1 MAKKK
6 SNTNCFYVGDRQFNA
21 HIANNGNYYIQA
33 DFGKDESGNRIR
45 KKVTAKSISELS
57 KKVKELIIE
66 LESNHGDNITLINAF
81 ESYINSHSSLAYN
94 TLDSYRK
101 TIKYY
106 FKELRNKPIRQ
117 ITKNDLM
124 QAINTDIAAGKAK
137 TTMKREFTVLCV
149 VFNYFEVPVLTP
161 KVQKE
166 LKSYVNNATYISK
179 GRKKDFDNLPTALD
193 VVEWLKADTTT
204 YKDRTAVCVL
214 LGLHS
219 LRVEE
224 VRGLK
229 FKDVIKDDNGN
240 CYVDIHATKTCI
252 SGKDHYREETKT
264 EDSTRKF
271 LIDSRLYNMIHS
283 IEHKTDDDFVI
294 TIGAWQYN
302 SCVKQLAIKNGYD
315 WITSHKFRH
324 IFMSDNKDCT
334 VAEVVA
340 GWSVKGG
347 VSKTV
352 YTHAR
357 QEEKDKLTKA
367 WSGKLLDCYFDTEK
381 DSCERNITWTVNKA
395 V

>member
-21 HIANNGNYYIQA
+21 HIADNGNYYIQA
-33 DFGKDESGNRIR
+33 DFGKDESGKRIR
-45 KKVTAKSISELS
+45 KKVTAKSLNELS
-57 KKVKELIIE
+57 KKVEELIIE
-66 LESNHGDNITLINAF
+66 LESNHGDNITLVNAF
-81 ESYINSHSSLAYN
+81 ESYINTHASLAYN
-94 TLDSYRK
+94 TLNSYRN

-106 FKELRNKPIRQ
+106 FKELQNKPIRQ
-117 ITKNDLM
+117 ITKSDLM
-124 QAINTDIAAGKAK
+124 QAINTDIAKGCAK

-149 VFNYFEVPVLTP
+149 VLNYFEVPALTP

-166 LKSYVNNATYISK
+166 LKSYVNNATYIGK
-179 GRKKDFDNLPTALD
+179 GRKKDFENLPTALD
-193 VVEWLKADTTT
+193 VVEWLKADTTK

-229 FKDVIKDDNGN
+229 FKDVIKEKNGN
-240 CYVDIHATKTCI
+240 CYVNIHATKTCI
-252 SGKDHYREETKT
+252 RGKDHFREETKN
-264 EDSTRKF
+264 EYSTRRF
-271 LIDSRLYNMIHS
+271 LIDNRLYDMIHS
-283 IEHKTDDDFVI
+283 IEHKSDDDFVI
-294 TIGAWQYN
+294 SICNWQYG
-302 SCVKQLAIKNGYD
+302 SCIKQLAIKNGYD
-315 WITSHKFRH
+315 WITAHILRH
-324 IFMSDNKDCT
+324 IFISDNKDCT
-334 VAEVVA
+334 IAEIVG
-340 GWSVKGG
+340 GWSLKGG

-357 QEEKDKLTKA
+357 HEEKEKLTKEY
-367 WSGKLLDCYFDTEK
+367 SGKLLDCYFDTEK